1 MAQTS
6 RLVLEIDS
14 RDAEQKIV
22 DTRKALES
30 LEEAGIRVKPALDKT
45 GQGMTGMAGS
55 SEKATR
61 SVKEQK
67 DEIAELLGRI
77 DPLTKK
83 LGELDKQEAALAKSR
98 KANKIDLDTY
108 NEYQAKIA
116 ATRSELTRF
125 GDSLNRTGNTAK
137 QTAAA
142 LRGVPAQ
149 FTDIA
154 VSLQGGQAPLTV
166 FLQQGGQLKDMFGG
180 VGPAAKALGGYIVGL
195 INPFTVLAATLGSLA
210 AVYYDAEKE
219 ASAFN
224 KALFSGS
231 ASSGQTAGTLSAI
244 AKSTAGITGSLG
256 EAKAAVIALAASS
269 GLSEV
274 QFRNLAEASASIGE
288 FTGKSAGDVAKS
300 LGDMGDN
307 ATKAAEKIS
316 AQYGLLTSAQYEVI
330 KGLDDQ
336 GKKQEAL
343 DLLSETLNQNAKARL
358 NRYRE
363 SLSDIERDWNDIGTA
378 ISNAY
383 SRVRGELFPDSAKQI
398 EIIERILKTRKDG
411 GLAGAVSTGLSKL
424 NGALGLDDGN
434 NDDSTAALE
443 KRLALLKQT
452 AEVAKSTAELDG
464 KTTRENQARIE
475 ADTKWSALS
484 NKELS
489 DQAKLV
495 KDIADARRLGV
506 EAGKSQAEID
516 KVVGDI
522 QAKYDK
528 AQPKTPK
535 AKAYTEDAG
544 IKALDQA
551 KQQYAVLQ
559 QQSVQINLQQGSS
572 ERLGA
577 AAQALIK
584 WEQQLSDIKEKKTL
598 TADQKSLL
606 ANQELVTA
614 QLKRNAGL
622 EKENQLTSARLENAA
637 KLKAY
642 QDGLN
647 AELALAQEGLDNR
660 NAGTGLGDRTKARLQ
675 EELKI
680 RQDYQKKINKLTTD
694 YSDSTDKSAGR
705 KSLYEDDLEAA
716 QNAMDKRLAMQQNSY
731 VQEEELRN
739 NWLAGTSTAWEN
751 YLDIATNYNQQAQD
765 SIGQVLGDTTSSISD
780 QIQGLV
786 KGTTDLGDAFVNLA
800 TTMAG
805 SVLRAISD
813 IAAQWAVTQALK
825 MAGIT
830 AETTATVTSEGVK
843 TAAKVTGDTVATG
856 STLAALATTTAA
868 TVAAAGT
875 TLASWLPA
883 ALVASVGSFGA
894 AAIVGGAGLLA
905 AFALIKGFSAG
916 GYTGAG
922 GVNDPA
928 GIVHKGEVV
937 WSQDDIKRSG
947 GVASVEALRKGNV
960 SPIRAAM
967 KGSGASSG
975 AAGLAPATSS
985 GSTVVNLN
993 EDASRAGQVQTS
1005 TGPDGKQIME
1015 IFVSN
1020 IRSQSSAI
1028 KAFEQTYGL
1037 KRVGR

>member
-14 RDAEQKIV
+14 RDAEQKVV

-180 VGPAAKALGGYIVGL
+180 AGPAAKALGGYILGL
-195 INPFTVLAATLGSLA
+195 VNPFTVAAAAVGVLGLAYYQGSKEQDAFRLSLVSTGNASGTTTGALAEMAKRIGDTVGTTGQAASALAQLAASGKIASSSFEQIAIAAISWEKATGQAVSTTVAEFNRLADDPVKAIVELNDKYNFLTASVYEQVRAAQEQGDKQAAAAIAEEAYAKALTERSVTIKQNLGTLERAWNDLAGAAKSGWDAILDIGRESNKGPDLNAIQQKINYLKSTLDTGFEDANARQRIASLQVELDGYAKKAKAEQDA
-210 AVYYDAEKE
+210 AA
-219 ASAFN
+219 ASAHAAQVQRDGQIAYEGFQKNIEQNFTKRQKMN
-224 KALFSGS
+224 KALEEDEKRIN
-231 ASSGQTAGTLSAI
+231 AARAAGYIISEQQA
-244 AKSTAGITGSLG
+244 
-256 EAKAAVIALAASS
+256 AASQKAIRDNPIYK
-269 GLSEV
+269 E
-274 QFRNLAEASASIGE
+274 SAP
-288 FTGKSAGDVAKS
+288 
-300 LGDMGDN
+300 
-307 ATKAAEKIS
+307 
-316 AQYGLLTSAQYEVI
+316 
-330 KGLDDQ
+330 
-336 GKKQEAL
+336 KKE
-343 DLLSETLNQNAKARL
+343 
-358 NRYRE
+358 
-363 SLSDIERDWNDIGTA
+363 
-378 ISNAY
+378 
-383 SRVRGELFPDSAKQI
+383 
-398 EIIERILKTRKDG
+398 
-411 GLAGAVSTGLSKL
+411 
-424 NGALGLDDGN
+424 
-434 NDDSTAALE
+434 
-443 KRLALLKQT
+443 
-452 AEVAKSTAELDG
+452 
-464 KTTRENQARIE
+464 
-475 ADTKWSALS
+475 
-484 NKELS
+484 
-489 DQAKLV
+489 
-495 KDIADARRLGV
+495 
-506 EAGKSQAEID
+506 
-516 KVVGDI
+516 
-522 QAKYDK
+522 
-528 AQPKTPK
+528 
-535 AKAYTEDAG
+535 KAYTEDAG

-705 KSLYEDDLEAA
+705 KSLYEDDLAAA

-731 VQEEELRN
+731 AQEEELRN

-765 SIGQVLGDTTSSISD
+765 SIGQVLGDTTSSVSD

-813 IAAQWAVTQALK
+813 IAAQWVVTQALK

-856 STLAALATTTAA
+856 STLAALAATTAA

-937 WSQDDIKRSG
+937 WSQADIRRSG
-947 GVASVEALRKGNV
+947 GVAAVEGLRTGNV
-960 SPIRAAM
+960 TPIRTV
-967 KGSGASSG
+967 AS
-975 AAGLAPATSS
+975 TSS
-985 GSTVVNLN
+985 QGNAGSSSSNKSSSSMPQPIVQIF
-993 EDASRAGQVQTS
+993 EDASRAGQSQVTREGNQ
-1005 TGPDGKQIME
+1005 DFIKVW
-1015 IFVSN
+1015 VSN
-1020 IRSQSSAI
+1020 VMGDGEAYQAMQA
-1028 KAFEQTYGL
+1028 KFGL
-1037 KRVGR
+1037 QGVGT

>member
-1 MAQTS
+1 MTQTS
-6 RLVLEIDS
+6 RLVLEVDS
-14 RDAEQKIV
+14 RNAEQKAK
-22 DTRKALES
+22 DTRKALGALEDQGLRVPTSLRKAADSIQQVGTKSSEATQKVGGMERQLRTMVSMASSMAAPLAAAFSVAKIAQAAEEYTNLTNRLRLVTES
-30 LEEAGIRVKPALDKT
+30 SEQLARAQDDVFKVAQSSRQALDTTAQVYQRIAQNGKQLGLNLQQVASITETVAKSVALSGASAQAADAAMVQFGQALASGTLRGDELNSIMEQTPALAQAIARGLGVTIGELRSMGAEGKLTSEAIVTALQNQKDKVDELSSTLQVTASQAITAFCNSLVVTVGKLDQATSASGKFAQGILSLSQAMDRFNSGEFLDFFRDDKQTVAGLNNQLSETMSKMRDLGAVRAKLIKGEAGDTTFYKF
-45 GQGMTGMAGS
+45 
-55 SEKATR
+55 
-61 SVKEQK
+61 
-67 DEIAELLGRI
+67 
-77 DPLTKK
+77 K
-83 LGELDKQEAALAKSR
+83 LYNVDELDKE
-98 KANKIDLDTY
+98 
-108 NEYQAKIA
+108 
-116 ATRSELTRF
+116 
-125 GDSLNRTGNTAK
+125 
-137 QTAAA
+137 
-142 LRGVPAQ
+142 
-149 FTDIA
+149 
-154 VSLQGGQAPLTV
+154 
-166 FLQQGGQLKDMFGG
+166 
-180 VGPAAKALGGYIVGL
+180 
-195 INPFTVLAATLGSLA
+195 
-210 AVYYDAEKE
+210 
-219 ASAFN
+219 
-224 KALFSGS
+224 
-231 ASSGQTAGTLSAI
+231 
-244 AKSTAGITGSLG
+244 
-256 EAKAAVIALAASS
+256 
-269 GLSEV
+269 
-274 QFRNLAEASASIGE
+274 
-288 FTGKSAGDVAKS
+288 
-300 LGDMGDN
+300 
-307 ATKAAEKIS
+307 IS
-316 AQYGLLTSAQYEVI
+316 
-330 KGLDDQ
+330 
-336 GKKQEAL
+336 
-343 DLLSETLNQNAKARL
+343 
-358 NRYRE
+358 
-363 SLSDIERDWNDIGTA
+363 
-378 ISNAY
+378 
-383 SRVRGELFPDSAKQI
+383 
-398 EIIERILKTRKDG
+398 
-411 GLAGAVSTGLSKL
+411 
-424 NGALGLDDGN
+424 
-434 NDDSTAALE
+434 ALE
-443 KRLALLKQT
+443 KQAGTITQLTNKMKVGAASVGTQSPSGDPRSAPVNPAYEKMLESLKKQAALQGENSEAAKVRYAIENGELGKLLPAQTQLLLKYAQEKD
-452 AEVAKSTAELDG
+452 AKVAA
-464 KTTRENQARIE
+464 
-475 ADTKWSALS
+475 
-484 NKELS
+484 
-489 DQAKLV
+489 AKLA
-495 KDIADARRLGV
+495 K
-506 EAGKSQAEID
+506 ESKS
-516 KVVGDI
+516 
-522 QAKYDK
+522 
-528 AQPKTPK
+528 
-535 AKAYTEDAG
+535 YTEDAG

-705 KSLYEDDLEAA
+705 KSLYEDDLAAA

-731 VQEEELRN
+731 AQEEELRN

-937 WSQDDIKRSG
+937 WSQADIKRSG

-960 SPIRAAM
+960 SPIRSAT
-967 KGSGASSG
+967 KGNGASPG
-975 AAGLAPATSS
+975 AAGLAPATSN

-1020 IRSQSSAI
+1020 IRSQSSAA